1 MLSDDFGAELR
12 EEIKVFFYNYY
23 STIKN
28 NIDIISQTALIDQD
42 NPNLQKEIQAQNNI
56 LIDDVDD
63 TITSNMNEIDNFFHA
78 NYERL
83 NQVEFYSRCNYNEE
97 DLKRLVIGKFCFY
110 MPPEELKAYQKQ
122 ENRLGCLITS
132 DWYMTNNEKGFIIRN
147 MKESY
152 SGSAADLE
160 INEVN

>member
-1 MLSDDFGAELR
+1 
-12 EEIKVFFYNYY
+12 
-23 STIKN
+23 
-28 NIDIISQTALIDQD
+28 
-42 NPNLQKEIQAQNNI
+42 
-56 LIDDVDD
+56 
-63 TITSNMNEIDNFFHA
+63 
-78 NYERL
+78 
-83 NQVEFYSRCNYNEE
+83 
-97 DLKRLVIGKFCFY
+97 

-132 DWYMTNNEKGFIIRN
+132 DWYMTNNEKGFIIRD